1 MKFITI
7 KKPLA
12 QEVYRIYEV
21 MFYQMMQE
29 LDKITND
36 ASQQLYALSL
46 LADCQ
51 DSYLQLAASKLSEPL
66 NKPTKMEIAVTLAYL
81 NVPIRDIRDV
91 IMHGRTYYNNVYK
104 YFDENNTDKMF
115 NRLEKQLLDEVIKL
129 MLYLKKLNSVFN
141 ITKRS
146 IVYEQ

>member
-21 MFYQMMQE
+21 MFYLMIQE

-104 YFDENNTDKMF
+104 YFRRSKNKISKNRRQLCRLLKETEALSVMTDK
-115 NRLEKQLLDEVIKL
+115 K
-129 MLYLKKLNSVFN
+129 
-141 ITKRS
+141 
-146 IVYEQ
+146 